1 MTRFTEKATAI
12 TPSRELQPD
21 EYFNETDHLI
31 YCSKCNTPR
40 QCRHELQGKVLIPSI
55 RCKCQQKIFEQEE
68 AQRKLHEKQMEIEH
82 LKTSGLQDKALYDY
96 TFARDNGINPEI
108 KLAHNYVS
116 NWEEMKANA
125 SGLLIWGDVGTGKSF
140 FAGCIANALLE
151 KGVPVLMTNFSR
163 ILNTLT
169 GMHFE
174 DRNQFINRK
183 TRGGV
188 SSPPASS
195 IYSWLFHTGKTPV
208 ACSKARALRDAPL
221 SLRQALP
228 KTSPGLCRQNR
239 DAAQT
244 PGGLPDE

>member
-55 RCKCQQKIFEQEE
+55 RGKCQQEIFEQEE

-116 NWEEMKANA
+116 NWEEMK
-125 SGLLIWGDVGTGKSF
+125 GHMIWNYNQSSCMHYSK
-140 FAGCIANALLE
+140 IP
-151 KGVPVLMTNFSR
+151 VP
-163 ILNTLT
+163 
-169 GMHFE
+169 
-174 DRNQFINRK
+174 
-183 TRGGV
+183 
-188 SSPPASS
+188 
-195 IYSWLFHTGKTPV
+195 
-208 ACSKARALRDAPL
+208 
-221 SLRQALP
+221 
-228 KTSPGLCRQNR
+228 
-239 DAAQT
+239 
-244 PGGLPDE
+244 

>member
-96 TFARDNGINPEI
+96 LNVEDPDVFSHRA
-108 KLAHNYVS
+108 
-116 NWEEMKANA
+116 WELEYQREQEM
-125 SGLLIWGDVGTGKSF
+125 
-140 FAGCIANALLE
+140 
-151 KGVPVLMTNFSR
+151 
-163 ILNTLT
+163 
-169 GMHFE
+169 
-174 DRNQFINRK
+174 
-183 TRGGV
+183 
-188 SSPPASS
+188 
-195 IYSWLFHTGKTPV
+195 
-208 ACSKARALRDAPL
+208 
-221 SLRQALP
+221 
-228 KTSPGLCRQNR
+228 RQNQPAR
-239 DAAQT
+239 TKKKSYDME
-244 PGGLPDE
+244 L

>member
-1 MTRFTEKATAI
+1 MTKFIEKPTAI
-12 TPSRELQPD
+12 TPNRELQSD

-55 RCKCQQKIFEQEE
+55 RCKCQQEIFEQEE

-125 SGLLIWGDVGTGKSF
+125 SGLLMEFSAINTDTGGKL
-140 FAGCIANALLE
+140 I
-151 KGVPVLMTNFSR
+151 V
-163 ILNTLT
+163 ILY
-169 GMHFE
+169 
-174 DRNQFINRK
+174 
-183 TRGGV
+183 
-188 SSPPASS
+188 A
-195 IYSWLFHTGKTPV
+195 
-208 ACSKARALRDAPL
+208 
-221 SLRQALP
+221 
-228 KTSPGLCRQNR
+228 
-239 DAAQT
+239 
-244 PGGLPDE
+244 

>member
-12 TPSRELQPD
+12 TPNRELQSD

-40 QCRHELQGKVLIPSI
+40 QC
-55 RCKCQQKIFEQEE
+55 QQEIFEQEE
-68 AQRKLHEKQMEIEH
+68 AHRKLHEKQMEIEH
-82 LKTSGLQDKALYDY
+82 LKTNGLQDKALYDY

-151 KGVPVLMTNFSR
+151 KGVPVQMTNFSR

-174 DRNQFINRK
+174 DRN
-183 TRGGV
+183 
-188 SSPPASS
+188 
-195 IYSWLFHTGKTPV
+195 
-208 ACSKARALRDAPL
+208 
-221 SLRQALP
+221 
-228 KTSPGLCRQNR
+228 
-239 DAAQT
+239 
-244 PGGLPDE
+244 